1 MKARDYSN
9 AAYIEG
15 YELGLLALGAPEL
28 PLRDLPLYYCPG
40 IGAETSF
47 KRLTQAIRGGL
58 TSHQGAY
65 QWAVR
70 ETRELPEGV
79 YFNHPPLLPDY

>member
-1 MKARDYSN
+1 MKARDYWN

-28 PLRDLPLYYCPG
+28 PLRELPLYYCPG
-40 IGAETSF
+40 VGAETSF

-65 QWAVR
+65 KWAVR
-70 ETRELPEGV
+70 ETRELSEGV